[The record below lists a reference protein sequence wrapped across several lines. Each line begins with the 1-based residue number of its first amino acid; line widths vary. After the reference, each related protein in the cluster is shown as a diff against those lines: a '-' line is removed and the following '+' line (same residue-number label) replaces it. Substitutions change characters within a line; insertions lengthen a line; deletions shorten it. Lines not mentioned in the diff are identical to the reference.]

1 MKSQDDQSSIEGFV
15 TLHVPCQNSYLRIV
29 RQSISNLCVHSGLS
43 EFKAAQLE
51 MAVDEACASIIK
63 RNAHA
68 EAPPEPDPERQG
80 LRLNLIQ
87 KRDKIVVELYDYGP
101 GVDFEQEEEVDP
113 EEYADDTQDRALGLY
128 VIKRFVDDLHYE
140 AATRNGNYLRLTKL
154 L

>member
-1 MKSQDDQSSIEGFV
+1 MSGQDEQASIEGFV

-29 RQSISNLCVHSGLS
+29 RQSISNLCVHAGLS

-68 EAPPEPDPERQG
+68 EAPADHDPERQG

-87 KRDKIVVELYDYGP
+87 KRDRIVVELYDYGP
-101 GVDFEQEEEVDP
+101 GVDFGQAGEVNP
-113 EEYADDTQDRALGLY
+113 EDYADETQDGGLGLY
-128 VIKRFVDDLHYE
+128 VIKRFVDDIQYE
-140 AATRNGNYLRLTKL
+140 PDTRKGNYLRLTKL